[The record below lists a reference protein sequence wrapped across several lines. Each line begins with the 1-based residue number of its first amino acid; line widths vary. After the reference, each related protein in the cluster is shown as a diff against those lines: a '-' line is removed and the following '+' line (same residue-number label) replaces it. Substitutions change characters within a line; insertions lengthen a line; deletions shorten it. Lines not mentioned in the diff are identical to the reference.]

1 MLSLHVHVAH
11 AALGAGRTE
20 VATSSAR
27 AALALVAEGYAP
39 ESMYRPEA
47 NLVAGRALA
56 QAGAHAEAGAAF
68 KAGSDWVR
76 SHALPH
82 VPVPFLDS
90 FLHRNPVNRE
100 LLAAVA
106 RLQAP
111 TVRLGWP
118 QGAIGAPP
126 SEETTTDG
134 L

>member
-1 MLSLHVHVAH
+1 VAH
-11 AALGAGRTE
+11 AALSAGRTE

-27 AALALVAEGYAP
+27 AALALVEEGYAP

-56 QAGAHAEAGAAF
+56 QAGAHAEAAAALR
-68 KAGSDWVR
+68 AGSDWIR

-100 LLAAVA
+100 LLAAAA
-106 RLQAP
+106 RLPTSVEFSTSPHGALAAP
-111 TVRLGWP
+111 GS
-118 QGAIGAPP
+118 
-126 SEETTTDG
+126 SESK